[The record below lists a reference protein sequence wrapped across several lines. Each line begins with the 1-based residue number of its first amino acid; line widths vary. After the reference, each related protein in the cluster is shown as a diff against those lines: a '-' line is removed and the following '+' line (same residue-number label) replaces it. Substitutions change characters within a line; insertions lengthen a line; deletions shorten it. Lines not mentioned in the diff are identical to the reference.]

1 MKMLKWN
8 KLRFVAAV
16 SWARGDA
23 GVNVPMCVA
32 EGDGVLLPE
41 FGGSKIELDGEE
53 FEKLRETDL
62 VAGTFVPDQVR
73 VAIKGPLHSE
83 KERYID
89 QHLAEIESLPKEEE
103 KSTLFIWR

>member
-16 SWARGDA
+16 SGARGDA

-41 FGGSKIELDGEE
+41 FGGSKIELDGE
-53 FEKLRETDL
+53 
-62 VAGTFVPDQVR
+62 
-73 VAIKGPLHSE
+73 
-83 KERYID
+83 
-89 QHLAEIESLPKEEE
+89 
-103 KSTLFIWR
+103 